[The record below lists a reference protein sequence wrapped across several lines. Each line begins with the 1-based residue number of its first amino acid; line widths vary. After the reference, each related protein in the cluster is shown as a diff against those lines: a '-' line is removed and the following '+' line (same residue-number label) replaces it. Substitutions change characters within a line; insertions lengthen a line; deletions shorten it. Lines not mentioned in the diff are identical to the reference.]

1 MSHADMNNC
10 SGFNEAAAAFS
21 WNSPKKAINPYL
33 DPAEV
38 AQVSALSNLIT
49 LYAADNEQEQLR
61 REALSDQV
69 WERYFFNESRDP
81 VQREMEQDKL
91 ISRAKLAHEQ
101 QRFNPD
107 MVILADVNAQPS
119 HISKPLMQ
127 RIEYFSSLGRP
138 KAYSRYLRET
148 IKPCLER
155 LEHVRES
162 QLSTSFRF
170 MASHEGLDGLLILP
184 EMSQDQVKRLSTL
197 VAAHMSMCLDA
208 ACGDLYAT
216 DDVKPEEIRKTW
228 EKVAAETLCLDVI
241 PPAFEQLRRKRNRR
255 KPVPYELI
263 PGSLARMLCADWWYR
278 KLWKMR
284 CEWREEQLRA
294 VCLVSKKASPY
305 VSYEAVMH
313 KREQRRKSLE
323 FFRSHELVNEDGDTL
338 DMEDVVNASS
348 SNPAHRR
355 NEMMACVKGLEL
367 IAEMRG
373 DCAVFYTI
381 TCPSRFHSTLN
392 NGRPNPTWTNA
403 TVRQSSDYLVGMFAA
418 FRKAMH
424 KAGLRWY
431 GVRVAEPH
439 HDGTVH
445 WHLLCFMRKKDRR
458 AITALLRKFAIRED
472 REELGNNTGPR
483 FKSELINPRKGTPTS
498 YIAKYISKN
507 IDGRGLA
514 GEISKETGK
523 SLRDNAEYVNAWAS
537 LHRVQQFRFFG
548 IPGRQAYRELRLLA
562 GQAARQQGDKKA
574 GVPVLDNPR
583 LDAILAAADAGCFA
597 TYIMKQ
603 GGVLVPR
610 KYHLIRTAYEINEEP
625 TAYGDHGI
633 RIYGIWSPIAEGKIC
648 THAVKWKM
656 VRKAVDVQEAVSGL
670 LGALLSP
677 IGLVVT
683 ALAGV
688 ALVVW
693 KYWQPITAF
702 LGGVVEGFKAAAGP
716 ISAAFEP
723 LKPVFQWIGD
733 KVQALWGWFTD
744 LLTPVKSTSAE
755 LQSAAAMGRR
765 FGEAL
770 AEGLNMVMHP
780 LDSLKSG
787 VSWLLEKLGI
797 VSKEA
802 AKAKLPE
809 SVTRQQPATVNADGK
824 VMMPSGGFPSWGYGF
839 AGMYDSGGYIP
850 RGQFG
855 IVGENGPEIVNG
867 PANVTSRRNTA
878 ALAAVVAGMMGVAA
892 APAELPPLHPL
903 ALPAKGGEAIVS
915 RAATV
920 PLVQRIEAPTQIIIQ
935 TQPGQSAQD
944 IAREVARQLDERE
957 RRLKAKARSNYSDQG
972 GYDA

>member
-1 MSHADMNNC
+1 MTHADMNNC
-10 SGFNEAAAAFS
+10 CGFNEAAAAFS

-38 AQVSALSNLIT
+38 APVSTLSNLIT

-101 QRFNPD
+101 QRFNSD

-155 LEHVRES
+155 LEHVRDS
-162 QLSTSFRF
+162 QLSASFRF

-228 EKVAAETLCLDVI
+228 EKVAAETLRLDVI

-424 KAGLRWY
+424 KAG
-431 GVRVAEPH
+431 
-439 HDGTVH
+439 
-445 WHLLCFMRKKDRR
+445 
-458 AITALLRKFAIRED
+458 
-472 REELGNNTGPR
+472 
-483 FKSELINPRKGTPTS
+483 
-498 YIAKYISKN
+498 
-507 IDGRGLA
+507 
-514 GEISKETGK
+514 
-523 SLRDNAEYVNAWAS
+523 
-537 LHRVQQFRFFG
+537 FRFWGSRCLSDDPLFAFENYTRTAQVLMDTMAEAPMWAVDKPLNPSLARDIIEG
-548 IPGRQAYRELRLLA
+548 IRAKMRSLIS
-562 GQAARQQGDKKA
+562 QGYLIGGDCWLDESVNDKDTLKA
-574 GVPVLDNPR
+574 GKLTIDY
-583 LDAILAAADAGCFA
+583 D
-597 TYIMKQ
+597 Y
-603 GGVLVPR
+603 
-610 KYHLIRTAYEINEEP
+610 
-625 TAYGDHGI
+625 
-633 RIYGIWSPIAEGKIC
+633 
-648 THAVKWKM
+648 
-656 VRKAVDVQEAVSGL
+656 
-670 LGALLSP
+670 
-677 IGLVVT
+677 
-683 ALAGV
+683 
-688 ALVVW
+688 
-693 KYWQPITAF
+693 
-702 LGGVVEGFKAAAGP
+702 
-716 ISAAFEP
+716 
-723 LKPVFQWIGD
+723 
-733 KVQALWGWFTD
+733 
-744 LLTPVKSTSAE
+744 TPV
-755 LQSAAAMGRR
+755 
-765 FGEAL
+765 
-770 AEGLNMVMHP
+770 
-780 LDSLKSG
+780 
-787 VSWLLEKLGI
+787 
-797 VSKEA
+797 
-802 AKAKLPE
+802 
-809 SVTRQQPATVNADGK
+809 
-824 VMMPSGGFPSWGYGF
+824 
-839 AGMYDSGGYIP
+839 
-850 RGQFG
+850 
-855 IVGENGPEIVNG
+855 
-867 PANVTSRRNTA
+867 
-878 ALAAVVAGMMGVAA
+878 
-892 APAELPPLHPL
+892 PPLENL
-903 ALPAKGGEAIVS
+903 ML
-915 RAATV
+915 R
-920 PLVQRIEAPTQIIIQ
+920 QRITDQYLVNFSSQ
-935 TQPGQSAQD
+935 VSA
-944 IAREVARQLDERE
+944 
-957 RRLKAKARSNYSDQG
+957 
-972 GYDA
+972 